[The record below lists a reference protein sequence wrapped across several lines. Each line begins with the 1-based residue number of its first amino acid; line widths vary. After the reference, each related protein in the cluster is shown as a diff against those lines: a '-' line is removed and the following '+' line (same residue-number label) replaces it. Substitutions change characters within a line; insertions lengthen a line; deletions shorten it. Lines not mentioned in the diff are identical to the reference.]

1 MNKLGK
7 IWISLGLLVGLMTIS
22 VILKFREIIIMLYKA
37 SV

>member
-1 MNKLGK
+1 MNKSGK
-7 IWISLGLLVGLMTIS
+7 IWISLGLLVGLMTIP